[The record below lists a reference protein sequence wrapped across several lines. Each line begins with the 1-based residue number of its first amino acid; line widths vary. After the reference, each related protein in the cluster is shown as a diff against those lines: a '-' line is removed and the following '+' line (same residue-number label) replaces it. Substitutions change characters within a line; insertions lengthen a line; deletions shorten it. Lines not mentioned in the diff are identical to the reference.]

1 MAALPAPTEAKSVDR
16 VSEPVK
22 RADLR
27 MPALGAAA
35 WLAAIVALKGPPWLA
50 PVTALPLLAL
60 LVWTMRRHAGTATVL
75 ALLLVSGGVAT
86 VAGLHIAR
94 VGHGPVPALASAERT
109 VTGTLVVSSDPR
121 HVQGPFADMTLVR
134 GSLREV
140 SGRGRT
146 WRVRAPVVVLA
157 DPSWSRVELGST
169 LWISGKLVPAD
180 GDAAALLLARGSAEV
195 TDTPNAWWQGADAVR
210 DSLRRSVSGRPDA
223 QRALVPALVVGDE
236 SRINDELAEDFRT
249 TGLTHLLAV
258 SGTNLTLI
266 VGFLLILARWCGIRG
281 RWLYVVGAAG
291 IVGFVL
297 LARTEPSVVRAA
309 AMGSVALLGM
319 GRNGLQRGTRGLG
332 VAVVCLLL
340 VDPWLAVSPGF
351 ALSVLATAGILLLAP
366 SWRDAMAR
374 WLPRW
379 LAEAISV
386 PAAAQLACTPIVAAI
401 SEQVSLVAVVANLLA
416 APAVGPATVLGLTG
430 GLLGVA
436 SAWLGSAAGFC
447 AGWCVAWIVL
457 VARRGA
463 SLPSAAVSWDPGAV
477 SLILLTVLCVGLALV
492 APRLLKRPVT
502 GLACAGLMAL
512 SVLVRPPNPGWPP
525 EQWIVA
531 ACDVGQGDAVVLR
544 AGPGQGIVVDAGPD
558 PALMDRCL
566 QRLDISAV
574 PIVVLTHFHADHID
588 GLPGA
593 LRNREVGQVLLSPL
607 AEPASGAAVVAA
619 AVAADAVP
627 ARIPEVGEQLEV
639 GEVSL
644 QVLAPTERATTSA
657 GESVDGEGG
666 AANNASLVVLV
677 EVRGIRVLL
686 TGDIEPEAQ
695 AKLARTYPGMVVD
708 VLKVPHHGS
717 RYQKVDYLLGLRAR
731 LALVSV
737 GEGNTYGHP
746 APDTLGALADTGAEV
761 LRTDTEG
768 DLLVLEESG
777 RLMVRTW
784 E

>member
-1 MAALPAPTEAKSVDR
+1 
-16 VSEPVK
+16 
-22 RADLR
+22 
-27 MPALGAAA
+27 MPALGTAA
-35 WLAAIVALKGPPWLA
+35 WLAAVAVLEGPPWLA
-50 PVTALPLLAL
+50 PVAAFPMLAL
-60 LVWTMRRHAGTATVL
+60 LVWTLRRREGTVTVL
-75 ALLLVSGGVAT
+75 ALLVVAGGVAA
-86 VAGLHIAR
+86 VAGLHVTR
-94 VGHGPVPALASAERT
+94 VGHGPVPSLASEERT
-109 VTGTLVVSSDPR
+109 VSGTLVVSSDPR
-121 HVQGPFADMTLVR
+121 QVRGSFADMTFVR

-146 WRVRAPVVVLA
+146 FRVRAPVVVLG

-169 LWISGKLVPAD
+169 LRTTGKLVPAD
-180 GDAAALLLARGSAEV
+180 GDAAALLLARSSPEV
-195 TDTPNAWWQGADAVR
+195 TDTPDAWWQGADAVR
-210 DSLRRSVSGRPDA
+210 DSLRHSVSGRPDA

-236 SRINDELAEDFRT
+236 SRIDEELAEDFRT

-258 SGTNLTLI
+258 SGTNLTLM
-266 VGFLLILARWCGIRG
+266 VGFLLILARWCGVRG

-309 AMGSVALLGM
+309 TMGSVALLGM

-340 VDPWLAVSPGF
+340 VDPWLAVTPGF
-351 ALSVLATAGILLLAP
+351 ALSVLATAGILLFAP
-366 SWRDAMAR
+366 SWRDALAR

-386 PAAAQLACTPIVAAI
+386 PAAAQLACTPVVAAI

-430 GLLGVA
+430 GVVGLA
-436 SAWLGSAAGFC
+436 STWLGSVAGFC

-457 VARRGA
+457 VARQGA
-463 SLPSAAVSWDPGAV
+463 ALPTAAVSWDPGAA
-477 SLILLTVLCVGLALV
+477 SLILLTALCMGLALV
-492 APRLLKRPVT
+492 APRLLGHPVT
-502 GLACAGLMAL
+502 GMACAALMVL
-512 SVLVRPPNPGWPP
+512 SVLVRPPAPGWPP
-525 EQWIVA
+525 DQWILA
-531 ACDVGQGDAVVLR
+531 ACDVGQGDALVLR

-558 PALMDRCL
+558 PALMDQCL

-574 PIVVLTHFHADHID
+574 PLVVLTHFHADHID
-588 GLPGA
+588 GLTGA

-607 AEPASGAAVVAA
+607 AEPATGAA
-619 AVAADAVP
+619 AVAAALAPGAVP
-627 ARIPEVGEQLEV
+627 ARVPEVGEQLQV
-639 GEVSL
+639 GEASL
-644 QVLAPTERATTSA
+644 RVLAPTERAEPASGDSA
-657 GESVDGEGG
+657 DGAGG
-666 AANNASLVVLV
+666 AANNASLVVLA

-695 AKLARTYPGMVVD
+695 TRLARTYPGLAVD
-708 VLKVPHHGS
+708 ILKVPHHGS
-717 RYQKVDYLLGLRAR
+717 RHQEVDYLLGLGAR

-746 APDTLGALADTGAEV
+746 APDTLEPLVDTGAEV

-768 DLLVLEESG
+768 DLLVLEKSG
-777 RLMVRTW
+777 RLLVRTR